1 MKLQLDRTREHNLN
15 VRIVLFYAGSTMVRT
30 ENSFSNAALAARRGA
45 SSDPGPKRTWGC
57 SWLQDSCWNLDRH
70 QEGEL
75 RYL

>member
-1 MKLQLDRTREHNLN
+1 MLN
-15 VRIVLFYAGSTMVRT
+15 VPIVVCAGSTMVRF
-30 ENSFSNAALAARRGA
+30 EDSFSNATLAPRRGA

-75 RYL
+75 GFAAYDIDLFAI